1 MSDALLM
8 PNIRLVVKFRVGTKS
23 FYWGVK
29 YAGCEKIAL
38 EDKDINRPTIEYDP
52 SNKANTDNLQ

>member
-1 MSDALLM
+1 M